1 MAGLHRLLKRE
12 KNTDFQ
18 RRENGMGGGG
28 RKGEIRRDRSSIL
41 ANNFVNAG
49 EIRLEYDSIRF
60 DSIDRSNES
69 RVLENKKK
77 KRKID
82 FPFQQGEGTQR
93 STILFR
99 PFRSN
104 FSMSFTRRDRLGKR
118 LV

>member
-1 MAGLHRLLKRE
+1 MEWGE
-12 KNTDFQ
+12 
-18 RRENGMGGGG
+18 GG

-41 ANNFVNAG
+41 ANNFVNTG

-60 DSIDRSNES
+60 DRSIEGES
-69 RVLENKKK
+69 SFRKQKKK
-77 KRKID
+77 ERKID
-82 FPFQQGEGTQR
+82 FPFRGEGTQR

>member
-18 RRENGMGGGG
+18 RRGNGIGGEGG
-28 RKGEIRRDRSSIL
+28 KGEIRRDRSSIL

-60 DSIDRSNES
+60 DSIDRSKES

-77 KRKID
+77 KREK
-82 FPFQQGEGTQR
+82 
-93 STILFR
+93 
-99 PFRSN
+99 N
-104 FSMSFTRRDRLGKR
+104 
-118 LV
+118 